1 LYIEK
6 QYLNGA
12 VSMTTADWTPKV
24 PGILDILP
32 EEIVDFETQVKR
44 FQNGQWNP
52 NDFMAFRLRQGVYGQ
67 RQADSQMMRIK
78 APFGGINA
86 DQMDAL
92 GILSEKFAPLGK
104 GHVTTRENFQFHH
117 IPLEN
122 TPEIMR
128 LIGDVGLST
137 REACGNTVR
146 NVTGSPMAGVNPDE
160 PFDVTPYAAAYARY
174 FVRHPFT
181 QSLPRKFKTSF
192 SDSDADYAISA
203 IHDMGFIPKMKD
215 GRRGF
220 QMVTGGGTS
229 IMPRIGKTLFEFVP
243 VEEYLKVTEAVI
255 RIFHKTD
262 ELRKNRMKAR
272 IKFYIDRIGID
283 EFRLQVEKEM
293 EGEWAQK
300 SFDPTPILFI
310 EDESKD
316 APNLNGDYISVESNS
331 RFEKWLES
339 NVTAQKQ
346 KGYNVAT
353 VKLPL
358 GDVSSNQFHQ
368 LADISRKYAGGRMRL
383 THQQNIAFRWVP
395 QEALYEVWKN
405 LDEIELGEPGAH
417 EVTDIVSCPGTDSCK
432 LGITSSMG
440 LGNALTE
447 AVKSID
453 TEDPLIKKMH
463 IKMSGC
469 PNGCGQH
476 HIADIGFH
484 GAAAK
489 GPGGQ
494 VPAYELFLG
503 GSFDNGDTRIGQRVK
518 TKIPAKRV
526 PEALT
531 KIISQYKIDR
541 TNNELFKDY
550 VVRVGAE
557 NIEPILEEFKEIPEL
572 NKESLDYYIDWT
584 KTAKYQLER
593 GEGECA
599 V

>member
-1 LYIEK
+1 MYIEK

-405 LDEIELGEPGAH
+405 LDEIELGEAGAH

-440 LGNALTE
+440 LGSALTE

-503 GSFDNGDTRIGQRVK
+503 GSFDDGDTRIGQRVK